1 MHQGHNIPW
10 TLIESN
16 FEFKQNDTR
25 FTPPFNGLVSTN
37 KQNVSK
43 ELRHFIHKFVQAI
56 WTFSDTERA
65 KYPTQI
71 KLVSEGNLFSDGL
84 RNKYPEYLNEENQ
97 RTEYWIR
104 RAKKRR
110 YDSEGIIAEDRLLYD
125 TTDGDLADVVK
136 VLLYENEMES
146 LLMMANHPE
155 IPVGTLHHLS
165 WGHHFGFSRVKESA
179 IRSYLFFNAAEATG
193 ILHTG
198 QYTLSDN
205 YESVLSDMGGCMD
218 FPAQQIPHQE
228 FLKLCGV
235 FDDNFLGGRRW
246 IDRSWVKDV
255 YLHLNHGLLKEH
267 MKTLF
272 ALIYRYDVLMKECA
286 LDPLLDLE
294 IAQCCPI
301 NRVVKVEK
309 NWSEREQQWV
319 YELC

>member
-25 FTPPFNGLVSTN
+25 FTPPFNGLVSAN
-37 KQNVSK
+37 KQNASK

-56 WTFSDTERA
+56 RTFSDTERA

-71 KLVSEGNLFSDGL
+71 TLVSEGNLFSDGL
-84 RNKYPEYLNEENQ
+84 RDKYPEYLNEENQ

-104 RAKKRR
+104 RAKKRH
-110 YDSEGIIAEDRLLYD
+110 YDSEGILLYD
-125 TTDGDLADVVK
+125 TSDGDLADVVK

-146 LLMMANHPE
+146 LLMMANHPK
-155 IPVGTLHHLS
+155 IPIGSLHHLS

-198 QYTLSDN
+198 QYTLCDDYGSL
-205 YESVLSDMGGCMD
+205 LSEMGDCMD
-218 FPAQQIPHQE
+218 FPAQQIPHQK
-228 FLKLCGV
+228 FLKSCRD
-235 FDDNFLGGRRW
+235 FDDKILGIKEGGRGE
-246 IDRSWVKDV
+246 RSWVKDL
-255 YLHLNHGLLKEH
+255 YLHRNHGLLREY

-301 NRVVKVEK
+301 NRVVKVEM
-309 NWSEREQQWV
+309 NWLEREQQWV
-319 YELC
+319 HELC